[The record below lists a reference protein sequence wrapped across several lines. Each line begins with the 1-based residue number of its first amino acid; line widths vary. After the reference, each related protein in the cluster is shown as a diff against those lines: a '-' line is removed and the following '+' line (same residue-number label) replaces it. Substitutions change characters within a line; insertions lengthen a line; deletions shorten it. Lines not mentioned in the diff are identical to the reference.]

1 MDEILVE
8 TLTLRLRTS
17 GGEREREG
25 KRARDRSGGEARGGG
40 ESGQST
46 GEKLRNLWRRIVQSR
61 SCVYSCRN
69 WGIGELR
76 RVGVES

>member
-1 MDEILVE
+1 VE
-8 TLTLRLRTS
+8 R
-17 GGEREREG
+17 EREREG
-25 KRARDRSGGEARGGG
+25 KRARERSGGEARGGEGG